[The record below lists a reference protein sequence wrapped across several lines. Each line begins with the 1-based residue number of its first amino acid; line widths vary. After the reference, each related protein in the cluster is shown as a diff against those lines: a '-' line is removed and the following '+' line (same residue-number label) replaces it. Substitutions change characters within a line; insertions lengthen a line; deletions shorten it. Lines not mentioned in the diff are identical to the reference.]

1 MQVKMDGSLNHTIKK
16 NRIILIK
23 MLRIRLLVFRAL
35 MVVFL
40 IYSCSMFGQS
50 TKGVTAQEF
59 FEQHIDL
66 LYDEETLIID
76 GRTDEMFAGGHIENA
91 INIDADME
99 NLEDELKKHIEVPR
113 IVVYCTTSRRTYDI
127 VYVLEKIY
135 KGEIIYISDGITGWR
150 ANGFP
155 EIND

>member
-1 MQVKMDGSLNHTIKK
+1 
-16 NRIILIK
+16 
-23 MLRIRLLVFRAL
+23 
-35 MVVFL
+35 
-40 IYSCSMFGQS
+40 MFGQS